1 MVDWDR
7 YREIDKLR
15 ESGRPAEALVELKAI
30 RDFTTDATDASSLL
44 LGESVCYCDLGRF
57 DEAAEVAFEAVR
69 LLPEESPGRPY
80 AEFCLAVVR
89 EHEGQFD
96 LAVQGFRAI
105 LKRYAELL
113 STTDYTQFRRGV
125 QFRLIASLIVLG
137 HAVEPLSIANALGAE
152 DITREE
158 RATLTYREAE
168 AHRILG
174 RHDHA
179 RGLYQQAISGALE
192 RSLASRA
199 HFHIGEI
206 LYDRGEF
213 ARAAD
218 EFKIAENMADPS
230 SPDKDHFAA
239 WTKHTLRAAGTRD
252 PKL

>member
-1 MVDWDR
+1 M
-7 YREIDKLR
+7 
-15 ESGRPAEALVELKAI
+15 ELKAI

-113 STTDYTQFRRGV
+113 STTDYTQLGQDG

-152 DITREE
+152 DITEKKGQHLRPGKRRRTESW
-158 RATLTYREAE
+158 ADTITLGDYTNRQSAGHWS
-168 AHRILG
+168 AHWPLG
-174 RHDHA
+174 LIFTSEKFCMTEVSS
-179 RGLYQQAISGALE
+179 RGRLMSS
-192 RSLASRA
+192 RSPRTWLT
-199 HFHIGEI
+199 
-206 LYDRGEF
+206 
-213 ARAAD
+213 RAAR
-218 EFKIAENMADPS
+218 
-230 SPDKDHFAA
+230 
-239 WTKHTLRAAGTRD
+239 TKTISRRGRSTLYGQPERGIPNSKTRFS
-252 PKL
+252 